1 MVVKVTVYV
10 VVCKTILLADWIE
23 ALVKVFGRV
32 VIESWPI
39 AITLVLL
46 LILTVIDLDA
56 ELMRVVIE
64 LIVKVMREP
73 DDMIEFVVN
82 WIVNIF

>member
-1 MVVKVTVYV
+1 M
-10 VVCKTILLADWIE
+10 LLDWIE
-23 ALVKVFGRV
+23 TLVKVFG
-32 VIESWPI
+32 IKLI
-39 AITLVLL
+39 ANIPDAIVFKLL